1 MFSHSHCIRFE
12 VFKLH
17 LYQVS
22 FRNTCLVRFVLMIQ
36 FGINGQNIL
45 FKLLITDILQL
56 QRLNGISKETT
67 CTFENSIRIT
77 HQIDKL
83 SIGEHLDKLF
93 HTSRMR
99 RILTKKL
106 SSLRIPKRDFY
117 QFDESLLKHFQF
129 FLCNIIKQQIF
140 IGILLLIFGQEPE
153 IIIGVGH
160 HICQS
165 KLLFLRKVDGKL
177 HIVRGAF
184 VRHQP
189 AHVLLK
195 ERLPPHHE
203 MRKYSLVC
211 RVVTEMLVAG
221 ENIMHKRSP
230 ATPMSQNE
238 YRIMLQG
245 LICQELFI
253 TSVLQRSQSGQQA
266 ADSFCQPILAFVG
279 STDVTTARYIL
290 ECFPICA
297 YQCVYRKLVEF

>member
-1 MFSHSHCIRFE
+1 
-12 VFKLH
+12 
-17 LYQVS
+17 
-22 FRNTCLVRFVLMIQ
+22 
-36 FGINGQNIL
+36 
-45 FKLLITDILQL
+45 
-56 QRLNGISKETT
+56 
-67 CTFENSIRIT
+67 
-77 HQIDKL
+77 
-83 SIGEHLDKLF
+83 
-93 HTSRMR
+93 MR

-106 SSLRIPKRDFY
+106 GSVRIPKRNLY
-117 QFDESLLKHFQF
+117 QFDESLLKYFQL
-129 FLCNIIKQQIF
+129 FLCDVIKQQVF
-140 IGILLLIFGQEPE
+140 IGILLLIFGQKPE

-165 KLLFLRKVDGKL
+165 KFLFLRKVNGKF
-177 HIVRGAF
+177 HIVRGTF

-189 AHVLLK
+189 THVLLE
-195 ERLPPHHE
+195 ERLPPHHK

-211 RVVTEMLVAG
+211 RVVAEMLVAG

>member
-1 MFSHSHCIRFE
+1 MFSHSHCVRFE
-12 VFKLH
+12 VLKLH

-22 FRNTCLVRFVLMIQ
+22 FRNACLVRFVLMIQ

-45 FKLLITDILQL
+45 LKLLMTDILQF
-56 QRLNGISKETT
+56 QRLNGVSKETT
-67 CTFENSIRIT
+67 CAFENSIRIT

-83 SIGEHLDKLF
+83 GIGEHLDKLF

-106 SSLRIPKRDFY
+106 GSVRIPKRNLY
-117 QFDESLLKHFQF
+117 QFDESLLKYFQL
-129 FLCNIIKQQIF
+129 FLCDVIKQQVF

-165 KLLFLRKVDGKL
+165 KLLFLRKVNGKF
-177 HIVRGAF
+177 HIVRGTF

-189 AHVLLK
+189 THVLLE
-195 ERLPPHHE
+195 ERLPPHHK

-211 RVVTEMLVAG
+211 RVVAEMLVAG
-221 ENIMHKRSP
+221 ENIMHKRSS
-230 ATPMSQNE
+230 ATPVSQNE

-245 LICQELFI
+245 LICQKLFI
-253 TSVLQRSQSGQQA
+253 ASVLQRSQSGQQA
-266 ADSFCQPILAFVG
+266 ADSFC
-279 STDVTTARYIL
+279 
-290 ECFPICA
+290 
-297 YQCVYRKLVEF
+297 